1 MFQLDK
7 LSGSLNKKKKSPLP
21 WVLPFPK
28 THGMNTTKSTIQ
40 MFAKEH
46 SLRMCYF
53 QEQDT
58 QHPFVILNIY
68 LWFWNT
74 TLPKCR
80 KMLFKD
86 NLI

>member
-1 MFQLDK
+1 
-7 LSGSLNKKKKSPLP
+7 
-21 WVLPFPK
+21 
-28 THGMNTTKSTIQ
+28 

-68 LWFWNT
+68 LWFWDT